1 MDRIIQGQYN
11 GVRADENQGSYTT
24 PSLPLLVEEM
34 NKRSVISDVSKL
46 GNSWKGTCRVCGTA
60 KKREEEKGRKA
71 VRLP

>member
-1 MDRIIQGQYN
+1 MDRITQGQRN
-11 GVRADENQGSYTT
+11 GVRANENQGSYTT

-46 GNSWKGTCRVCGTA
+46 GNSRKRSCQVCETA
-60 KKREEEKGRKA
+60 RKREEEKRRKT